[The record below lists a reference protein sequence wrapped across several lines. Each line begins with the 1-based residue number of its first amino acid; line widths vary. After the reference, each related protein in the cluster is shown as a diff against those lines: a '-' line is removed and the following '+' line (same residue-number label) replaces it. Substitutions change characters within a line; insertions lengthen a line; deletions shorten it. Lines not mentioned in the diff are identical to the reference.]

1 MKKSK
6 GDEIR
11 SMNDKKLAQYINQI
25 EKDAFNCGKGG
36 GKMTFGKKNID
47 FWTGYL
53 GSPEGEDY

>member
-11 SMNDKKLAQYINQI
+11 EMTDKQLAKYINQI
-25 EKDAFNCGKGG
+25 EKDAYEHGKSG

-47 FWTGYL
+47 FWTGWL
-53 GSPEGEDY
+53 GSPKGEDY